1 MERDPCRGCI
11 LNCFMWSSLPCFFT
25 FCCSSIPTSCCILN
39 LLCYY
44 IHISFSQMES
54 LQLLFNFVNSLSLDH
69 WWVRC
74 LSPFPEASHVW
85 PPLLPISSCRT
96 LAAMQSACHRGRW
109 VSPLWYPEWEPY
121 RIPTPGLV
129 WRSDPSSGSL
139 DSHQYLS
146 DHRYLD
152 GIMRHRDYHK
162 RESYLQP
169 SPCCLHESIKTHC
182 GTMPV

>member
-1 MERDPCRGCI
+1 MPYI
-11 LNCFMWSSLPCFFT
+11 SFF
-25 FCCSSIPTSCCILN
+25 SMRALWKKIY
-39 LLCYY
+39 YY
-44 IHISFSQMES
+44 IHISFSQIES
-54 LQLLFNFVNSLSLDH
+54 LQLPFNFVNSLSLDH

-74 LSPFPEASHVW
+74 LSPFTEAPHVW
-85 PPLLPISSCRT
+85 PPLLPTSSCRT

-121 RIPTPGLV
+121 RVPIPGLV

-146 DHRYLD
+146 DHQYLD

-162 RESYLQP
+162 RKSYLQH
-169 SPCCLHESIKTHC
+169 LHSVCMSALCIRYIRYFD
-182 GTMPV
+182 